1 MNFVIQEE
9 REFRSVEVGTYTA
22 RLNKIEEKPPT
33 QANPDWGPSLMWE
46 FVVLDD
52 GPHRGDSVAAFTP
65 AVPKTGNGLGKL
77 LRQMMGRNLRPGEQL
92 DGSAFI
98 GKPFTVYVDLNKSG
112 TRTRVISAVPVKT
125 PAAPSSP
132 PAPAPT
138 PIPPAAQKLAA
149 ALAGSPPAAP
159 APAPVP
165 AVKVHVTKREDFQ
178 NTSKWAFFSVGEGL
192 SEEAQIQDIRNR
204 ITTGQVAAAS
214 VMAYVPDSAE
224 WIPFAAVDLPF

>member
-33 QANPDWGPSLMWE
+33 QTNPDWGPSLMWE
-46 FVVLDD
+46 FIVLDD

-92 DGSAFI
+92 DGAALI
-98 GKPFTVYVDLNKSG
+98 GKPFTVYVDFNKTG
-112 TRTRVISAVPVKT
+112 TRTRVVSAVPIKT

-132 PAPAPT
+132 PAAAPAPV
-138 PIPPAAQKLAA
+138 PPAAQKLAA
-149 ALAGSPPAAP
+149 ALAAVTLIRLVFAAIIP
-159 APAPVP
+159 
-165 AVKVHVTKREDFQ
+165 
-178 NTSKWAFFSVGEGL
+178 L
-192 SEEAQIQDIRNR
+192 
-204 ITTGQVAAAS
+204 
-214 VMAYVPDSAE
+214 VPDASRGGSGVLTQTSTPATSNG
-224 WIPFAAVDLPF
+224 ARCRS